1 MAPTEQD
8 GDTAAGDIC
17 GISVERLRD
26 LKHAGLKPHYRGD
39 SGQGAPHTALG
50 HIYIQKSSC
59 CAAIMLQTFQWQPV
73 VGAGEGGAADAK
85 HLLRPH

>member
-17 GISVERLRD
+17 SISVECLRD
-26 LKHAGLKPHYRGD
+26 PKYAGLKPRRRGD
-39 SGQGAPHTALG
+39 SGHGAPHTALG

-59 CAAIMLQTFQWQPV
+59 CAAIMLQTFQ
-73 VGAGEGGAADAK
+73 
-85 HLLRPH
+85 R